1 MDNKDTAFIVSL
13 VEAVLESE
21 KKAPAV
27 IPQESRSLQ
36 NLLDLKFADQGMDDS
51 DLLSALV
58 SIIDHTPKTASPAF
72 FNQLFGGRQP
82 KAVAG
87 EVLAAML
94 NNSMYTYKVGGPM
107 ILMEQAILKEI
118 IRLVGYPQ
126 DSHGT
131 IATGGSMTNF
141 MAMLMARDRYDHHVP
156 NRGIH
161 KRLVCYT
168 SKESHYSIGKNAAMI
183 GIGRDAVRYID
194 CDDQGRMQADALRSA
209 IQNDINEGLCPFFVN
224 ATAGTTV
231 LGAFDPIDDIANVLK
246 EYPDI
251 WLHIDGAYC
260 GAVIWSKT
268 YRHLVSGVHR
278 SDSFCVNAHKMLG
291 TPLTC
296 SILITKHKDALYRSF
311 ATDADYLYQTDDDE
325 LNPGKVSFQCGR
337 RNDALKLF
345 VLWKS
350 IGNTGIEAIVDRQF
364 QLADVA
370 RDYVNRHKDYTLYSF
385 PDSVGIC
392 FNYKDFQA
400 DDLCLELYKQGAL
413 VVGHGTF
420 NGQQFIRLVT
430 VNAGNQPEDI
440 LQFFTTLERVA
451 DSLNL

>member
-1 MDNKDTAFIVSL
+1 MNTKDTSFIVNL
-13 VEAVLESE
+13 VEAVLKSE
-21 KKAPAV
+21 QNAPAV
-27 IPQESRSLQ
+27 IPQEASTLQ
-36 NLLDLKFADQGMDDS
+36 NLLDLDFADKGMSDS
-51 DLLSALV
+51 DLLSVLK

-107 ILMEQAILKEI
+107 ILMEQAILREI
-118 IRLVGYPQ
+118 IRLTGYP
-126 DSHGT
+126 DHAHGT

-141 MAMLMARDRYDHHVP
+141 MGMLMARDRYDQHVP
-156 NRGIH
+156 NRGIQ
-161 KRLVCYT
+161 KRLVAYT

-183 GIGRDAVRYID
+183 GIGRDAVRFID
-194 CDDQGRMQADALRSA
+194 CDDQGRMRAEVLRSV
-209 IQNDINEGLCPFFVN
+209 IENDLANGLHPFFVN

-231 LGAFDPIDDIANVLK
+231 LGAFDPIDDIADVLK
-246 EYPDI
+246 EYPEI
-251 WLHIDGAYC
+251 WFHVDGAYC

-268 YRHLVSGVHR
+268 YRHLVTGVDR

-296 SILITKHKDALYRSF
+296 SILVTKHKDALYRSF
-311 ATDADYLYQTDDDE
+311 ATEADYLYQTDDDE

-350 IGNTGIEAIVDRQF
+350 IGNQGIEALVDRQF

-370 RDYVNRHKDYTLYSF
+370 RAYIKSHQDYTLYSF

-392 FNYKDFQA
+392 FNYKDYLA
-400 DDLCLELYKQGAL
+400 DELCLELYRHGAL

-420 NGQQFIRLVT
+420 RGQKFIRLVT
-430 VNAGNQPEDI
+430 VNANNKPEDI
-440 LQFFTTLERVA
+440 VRFFATLERVA
-451 DSLNL
+451 DSMKA